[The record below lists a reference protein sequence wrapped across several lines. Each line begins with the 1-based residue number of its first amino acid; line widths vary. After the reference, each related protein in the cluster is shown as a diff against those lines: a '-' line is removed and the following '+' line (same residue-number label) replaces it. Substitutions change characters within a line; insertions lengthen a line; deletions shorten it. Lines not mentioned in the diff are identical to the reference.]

1 MTRIEVLMCTL
12 FVSVVLVGAMNV
24 LGAAVSGRTKTT
36 NAVRAQLLAQQLMAE
51 ILSAEYVDGGLL
63 PVFGP
68 ELLEANG
75 TRNNFD
81 DVDDYDGWDSSPPES
96 RDGAR
101 LPNSTG
107 WRRTV
112 VVERVDPLAPM
123 SIAASDKGLK
133 RITVTVYQ
141 GATVAARLVALRSN
155 AYTP

>member
-1 MTRIEVLMCTL
+1 MCTL
-12 FVSVVLVGAMNV
+12 LVSVVLVGAMNV
-24 LGAAVSGRTKTT
+24 LGAAVSGRTKTA

-51 ILSAEYVDGGLL
+51 IQSAAYVDAGLL

-68 ELLEANG
+68 ELLEADG

-81 DVDDYDGWDSSPPES
+81 DVDDYNGWDRSPPES
-96 RDGAR
+96 RNGAP
-101 LPNSTG
+101 LANSTG

-112 VVERVDPLAPM
+112 VVERVDPLAPL
-123 SIAASDKGLK
+123 SPAPTDKGLK